1 MKKNFSI
8 LSLFAFALIFASCG
22 SDSASTANAPDVVNK
37 ANEGEEIM
45 ETKKITNVVA
55 DLYQVDTRNSV
66 LNWKGTKK
74 IGGGHAGTMK
84 LSAGRLA
91 YIDHRI
97 AAGEVTIDVTTL
109 ATTDEMGGKEANLN
123 GHLKNEDFLDVGKF
137 PTAKFVFQKIQP
149 IEDAKNGFN
158 YSITGPLTLRG
169 VTKVVSIPA
178 NVEVLDKKIHV
189 TSPKF
194 SINRTEF
201 GIKYGSGL
209 FGAVGDKVINDDVE
223 MSFDVMFNYQS

>member
-8 LSLFAFALIFASCG
+8 PTLFAFALIFASCG
-22 SDSASTANAPDVVNK
+22 GDSASTVDAPDVVNQAK
-37 ANEGEEIM
+37 EGEEIM
-45 ETKKITNVVA
+45 DTKKITNVVA
-55 DLYQVDTRNSV
+55 EIYQLDPKNSSMT
-66 LNWKGTKK
+66 WKGTKK

-84 LSAGRLA
+84 VSAGKLA

-97 AAGEVTIDVTTL
+97 AAGEVTVDVTSL
-109 ATTDEMGGKEANLN
+109 ATTDDMGDKAASLN

-158 YSITGPLTLRG
+158 YSISGPLTLRG

-223 MSFDVMFNYQS
+223 LSFDVMFNYQS

>member
-1 MKKNFSI
+1 MKNSISI
-8 LSLFAFALIFASCG
+8 LTLFAFALIFASCG
-22 SDSASTANAPDVVNK
+22 GDSANGADAPAAVTQAK
-37 ANEGEEIM
+37 EGEEIM
-45 ETKKITNVVA
+45 ETKKVTNVMA
-55 DLYQVDTRNSV
+55 DLYQLDPNNSV

-97 AAGEVTIDVTTL
+97 AAGEITVDVTSM
-109 ATTDEMGGKEANLN
+109 ATTDDMGDKAASLN
-123 GHLKNEDFLDVGKF
+123 GHLKNEDFLDVGKY

-149 IEDAKNGFN
+149 IEDPKDGFN
-158 YSITGPLTLRG
+158 YSVSGPLTLRG

-194 SINRTEF
+194 NINRTEF

-209 FGAVGDKVINDDVE
+209 FGAVGDKVINDNVE